1 MMKNVD
7 ETNFEL
13 PIIID
18 KKEMKE
24 KAKSE
29 GLKN

>member
-1 MMKNVD
+1 MMKSVD

-13 PIIID
+13 SIIID

-24 KAKSE
+24 NAKSE